1 MAVHDVNVNAIRARL
16 LRLGD
21 LRAKPCEIR
30 GENRRGKLDH
40 GVLYLE
46 PSKVSTN
53 SR

>member
-1 MAVHDVNVNAIRARL
+1 MAVHDVNVDAIRTRP

-21 LRAKPCEIR
+21 LRTEPCEIR
-30 GENRRGKLDH
+30 GQNGRSELHVVR
-40 GVLYLE
+40 YLW